1 MSAHRGKKFEGL
13 NLEPVATAQKRSLR
27 SQTSGQLSEP
37 TIEGNPGDNIE
48 EQVKLTAEGL
58 PEGWIKEVKTQ
69 RTGSSRKNTFYVDP
83 KSGYAFH
90 SLEDALRYVQTGSI
104 LSCAAIPQKRSRE
117 EVLILMNSSETKSTP
132 RQTVKTQTATSSP
145 QVTYQAKLGSDGL
158 PVDWIKEVKART
170 KDSSRKD
177 MFYIDPKTGY
187 AFFSLKDALRYV
199 ETGDQRYC
207 KARPQKRSMEE
218 IKILSSQTNKTE
230 STASPAQPSNL
241 INDGTSGDNVCKAVQ
256 ENELTSHGLPKN
268 WIKELKLRK
277 NGTKA
282 DPFYIEP
289 DTGYAF
295 LSLKDAFRYVATGNV
310 LSCVMRPQKRSIEE
324 VQALISSSEAVQR
337 ESSQPVLLNTS
348 QQKRKRSPVKSSA
361 LKPEEDLNIKGTDN
375 ATGTTSR
382 RVKQRIGGPPTVR
395 ASPRLL
401 SLKAEHHE
409 ENNESCSTL
418 PSMSNSSAPP
428 DPKPE
433 EVAMVE
439 NGSSTRAPLRN
450 GKLRK
455 ETLMPNRVSPHLA
468 APETTDITS
477 VDTKNS
483 LMSKNRRLKSQPN
496 LENKEETIEGAS
508 GGSTGKLLRS
518 GKMRTERPT
527 PPLRGSSRLAALTA
541 TTDGPNEP
549 DLELEEEKI
558 EGIKGSSTKE
568 ATRRR
573 GKMHREKRAS
583 VRASPR
589 LAAHTD
595 ATSVENDN
603 SMMSQ
608 HDLELKETTI
618 EGANS
623 GSTETRPPIRRGT
636 MRRER
641 GTPVRASSR
650 LATQNMTNDATTVQ
664 NENSAMSNDLF
675 GPISQPD
682 LEGKEE
688 TVEGA
693 NISSTG
699 PPLRRGKMHRE
710 RSTALGASSQL
721 ATQNMTNDATTVQS
735 ENSTMSNALFG
746 PTSQPGLKHEEET
759 VEGTKGSSTKGTTR
773 RQGKMH
779 RERRGTPVRASSRL
793 ATPTMT
799 NDATSV
805 QNKNSTTMSNALFG
819 PTSQPDL
826 ERKEETVERANV
838 SSTGTP
844 SLRRG
849 KMRRERPT
857 PLREEALFG
866 PTSQAGLK
874 CKEETVEG
882 ANISSTETPMRR
894 GKMRRERPTPL
905 RASSRLA
912 TLDATDNATSV
923 ENENTTMSND
933 FFGPTSQPDLE
944 RKEETVQGANVSSTE
959 TRMRR
964 GKMHRERP
972 TPLRTS
978 TRLAAPDT
986 PNNATPV
993 EIDNTAAINALF
1005 EPSSPSLSFLNVGPT
1020 GQPDL
1025 ELEEERIEEEN
1036 DSSPGTPLYNT
1047 RPFKASSFQAAL
1059 KVTTDCTSEKNND
1072 NIGSNVFSVPPP
1084 LHPDLNLESSLAD
1097 LQLEEVITDGNKSE
1111 STMGPAAD
1119 ENHEENNKTGNTMSE
1134 LPFSPARPD
1143 LNLGPTNQPY
1153 WEPKVETIAAANRSA
1168 IKTTTSQRVEPRR
1181 EVPTL
1186 EAPKATTE
1194 AASSNTNE
1202 KNRMTSSALP
1212 QPSHFP
1218 GRPDLN
1224 LGPTSQLTVKRQEEM
1239 SRAYGS
1245 STGRPTTPVNAMRL
1259 HGVRPTPP
1267 VNAMTETAS
1276 YYNYGNNIKISNYF
1290 GSPVRS
1296 PVSQIITGSTNQPNP
1311 REIWF
1316 DATAAAAV
1324 PSTPI
1329 SDLKR
1334 APDLNMVP
1342 MSWPEHNVGPKLEQL
1357 AAVNTMSEFNMQ
1369 PPVPSEILYQD
1380 PTMDALLSAQEA
1392 GPSMPPHMSIDA
1404 LNSPLSPFFG
1414 DFWHD
1419 PCLSYAFNTLT
1430 GGMDQQRTTG
1440 LGAGPENNANWA
1452 GARNGGPP
1460 VENPSISPNQPTTQ
1474 TPQYINNGM
1483 PFPK

>member
-1 MSAHRGKKFEGL
+1 MSAQRGKKFEGL

-58 PEGWIKEVKTQ
+58 PEDWIKEVKPQ
-69 RTGSSRKNTFYVDP
+69 RNGSSRKNTFYVDP
-83 KSGYAFH
+83 KSGYAFP

-104 LSCAAIPQKRSRE
+104 LSCAVIPQKRSRE
-117 EVLILMNSSETKSTP
+117 ELLILMNSSETKSTP
-132 RQTVKTQTATSSP
+132 RQTVKTQTVMSSA

-158 PVDWIKEVKART
+158 PVDWIKEVKTRK

-177 MFYIDPKTGY
+177 VFYIDPKTGY

-199 ETGDQRYC
+199 ETGDILSC
-207 KARPQKRSMEE
+207 ASRPQKRSMEE
-218 IKILSSQTNKTE
+218 IRILSSQTIKTE
-230 STASPAQPSNL
+230 SAASPAQPSNF
-241 INDGTSGDNVCKAVQ
+241 IDDGISGDNVCKVVQ
-256 ENELTSHGLPKN
+256 ENQLTSHGLPKN
-268 WIKELKLRK
+268 WIKELKPRK
-277 NGTKA
+277 NGTKV
-282 DPFYIEP
+282 DPFYIDP

-295 LSLKDAFRYVATGNV
+295 LSLKDALRYVATGNV
-310 LSCVMRPQKRSIEE
+310 LSCVMRPRKRSIEE
-324 VQALISSSEAVQR
+324 VQALISSSEMSSISGMKAVQR

-348 QQKRKRSPVKSSA
+348 HRKRKRSPVKSSA

-375 ATGTTSR
+375 ATGTASR
-382 RVKQRIGGPPTVR
+382 RVKQRIEGPLSVR
-395 ASPRLL
+395 ASPRL
-401 SLKAEHHE
+401 SIKAENDA

-418 PSMSNSSAPP
+418 PGMSNSSAHP
-428 DPKPE
+428 DAKTE

-439 NGSSTRAPLRN
+439 NGSSTRTPLRN

-455 ETLMPNRVSPHLA
+455 ETLMPHRVSPRLA

-477 VDTKNS
+477 VETKNS
-483 LMSKNRRLKSQPN
+483 LTSKNRRLRSQPN

-508 GGSTGKLLRS
+508 AGSTGKLLRS
-518 GKMRTERPT
+518 GKMRRERPT
-527 PPLRGSSRLAALTA
+527 LPLRGSSRLAALTA

-549 DLELEEEKI
+549 DLELKEETI
-558 EGIKGSSTKE
+558 EGIKGSSIKE
-568 ATRRR
+568 TTRRR
-573 GKMHREKRAS
+573 GKMHREKQAS
-583 VRASPR
+583 IRASPR

-595 ATSVENDN
+595 TTYVENDN
-603 SMMSQ
+603 TMMSQ

-623 GSTETRPPIRRGT
+623 GSTETPIRRGK

-641 GTPVRASSR
+641 GTPLRASSR
-650 LATQNMTNDATTVQ
+650 LATQNMINDATSVQ
-664 NENSAMSNDLF
+664 N
-675 GPISQPD
+675 
-682 LEGKEE
+682 
-688 TVEGA
+688 
-693 NISSTG
+693 
-699 PPLRRGKMHRE
+699 
-710 RSTALGASSQL
+710 
-721 ATQNMTNDATTVQS
+721 

-746 PTSQPGLKHEEET
+746 PTSQPDLERKEVTVERANISSTGTPLRRGKMRRDRRGTSLRASSQVATHNMTNDATTVQNENSTMSNALFGPTSQPDLEHKEET

-773 RQGKMH
+773 RRGKMH

-805 QNKNSTTMSNALFG
+805 QNENSTMSNNLFG

-826 ERKEETVERANV
+826 ERKEETVGRANI

-866 PTSQAGLK
+866 PTSQPDLEL
-874 CKEETVEG
+874 KEETVEGANISSTETPLRRGKMRRERPTPLRASSHLTTLDVTNNATSVENENSTMSNDLFGPTSQPDLERKEETVQG

-905 RASSRLA
+905 RAS
-912 TLDATDNATSV
+912 
-923 ENENTTMSND
+923 
-933 FFGPTSQPDLE
+933 
-944 RKEETVQGANVSSTE
+944 
-959 TRMRR
+959 
-964 GKMHRERP
+964 
-972 TPLRTS
+972 
-978 TRLAAPDT
+978 TRLAAPDAT
-986 PNNATPV
+986 NNATPV
-993 EIDNTAAINALF
+993 EIDNSAAINALF

-1025 ELEEERIEEEN
+1025 ELQEERIEGEN

-1047 RPFKASSFQAAL
+1047 RPFRASSCQAAL
-1059 KVTTDCTSEKNND
+1059 KATTDCTSEKNED
-1072 NIGSNVFSVPPP
+1072 NIGSNAFSVPPP

-1097 LQLEEVITDGNKSE
+1097 LQLEEVITGANGNKSE

-1119 ENHEENNKTGNTMSE
+1119 ENHQENNKTSNAMSE

-1153 WEPKVETIAAANRSA
+1153 WEPKVETIAAANGSA
-1168 IKTTTSQRVEPRR
+1168 IRTTTSQRVEPRR
-1181 EVPTL
+1181 EVPTRVKTSPCL
-1186 EAPKATTE
+1186 EALKATTE
-1194 AASSNTNE
+1194 AASRNTNE
-1202 KNRMTSSALP
+1202 KNRMTSSALS
-1212 QPSHFP
+1212 QLSHFP

-1239 SRAYGS
+1239 SRANGS
-1245 STGRPTTPVNAMRL
+1245 STG
-1259 HGVRPTPP
+1259 RPTPP
-1267 VNAMTETAS
+1267 VNAMTEAAS

-1290 GSPVRS
+1290 CVPVESPTS
-1296 PVSQIITGSTNQPNP
+1296 KIIMGSTGQPNP

-1316 DATAAAAV
+1316 DTTAAA

-1329 SDLKR
+1329 SEVKR

-1342 MSWPEHNVGPKLEQL
+1342 MSWPEPNVVPKLEQQQP
-1357 AAVNTMSEFNMQ
+1357 AVNTISEFNMQ

-1440 LGAGPENNANWA
+1440 LSAGPENNVNWA

-1460 VENPSISPNQPTTQ
+1460 VENPSIGPSQPTTQ
-1474 TPQYINNGM
+1474 TPQYMNNGM